1 MKQDLPG
8 RGVQEQRWPLGMTQE
23 EKNESRLRRETKA
36 SSALLKRYLL
46 PFRLYSM
53 VPIHSGAT
61 GRLQW
66 VHPVP
71 ISKDRV

>member
-8 RGVQEQRWPLGMTQE
+8 RGVQGQRWPLGMTQE
-23 EKNESRLRRETKA
+23 EKNESRLRRVAKA

-46 PFRLYSM
+46 PFCLYSM
-53 VPIHSGAT
+53 VLIHSGAT
-61 GRLQW
+61 GCLQW

>member
-8 RGVQEQRWPLGMTQE
+8 RGVQGQQWPLGMAQE
-23 EKNESRLRRETKA
+23 ERNDSRLRRAAKA

-53 VPIHSGAT
+53 VLILSGAT
-61 GRLQW
+61 GHLQW

-71 ISKDRV
+71 NSKDRV